1 MNQTKERE
9 WQDKLEERRNAVFLV
24 RDVLE
29 CTCPEEIFDHYQVR
43 HSVSEAIPVVQ
54 LIMGNR
60 LLVWIVDGVKIVEP
74 GQTLLR
80 LLEQGLSVRE
90 SCGLNR
96 FRLVVVDGSLS
107 WEKEWVHLAEGLGT
121 KVHLHVLPELKNL
134 ISNGEIALSPASQAG
149 CLKLEV
155 SMQFELIS

>member
-1 MNQTKERE
+1 MNQSKERE
-9 WQDKLEERRNAVFLV
+9 WQDKLEERSNAIFLI
-24 RDVLE
+24 RDILG
-29 CTCPEEIFDHYQVR
+29 CTCPEEIFDHYQAQ
-43 HSVSEAIPVVQ
+43 HNVSEAIPMVQ

-80 LLEQGLSVRE
+80 LLEQGLSARE

-107 WEKEWVHLAEGLGT
+107 WEKEWAHLAKGLGS
-121 KVHLHVLPELKNL
+121 KVHLHILPDIKNM
-134 ISNGEIALSPASQAG
+134 ISNEEIALSAAG
-149 CLKLEV
+149 Q
-155 SMQFELIS
+155 S